1 MLARHPNRRHAA
13 PARPAPA
20 PAAPPATVDSLEGW
34 QRAEATL
41 SNMTKHPRFG
51 VEQWLA
57 LGAARHH
64 LGDFAGMAHAA
75 RRAHALEPDNLKAVH
90 LLTTALIR
98 QNRFAEAL
106 PYFEQHAT
114 GDARLHYNFVSNH
127 ATTLAELR
135 RHEEAV
141 PIYLEAMVLC
151 IKDPAIHMKLGLSLK
166 EMKMFEEAAESFL
179 TGVTL
184 EPDRFAAQVMV
195 LHLRQYACAW
205 RQYHEEKAQLVKT
218 LEAIEIDPLSAKG
231 EGAVWALT
239 ALDIPPALFLKAARQ
254 VALRCAV
261 GAQPL
266 PRRPMPAPGS
276 RRIRIGYVS
285 SDFYSHA
292 TALLMV
298 EALEQRD
305 TGRFEVTFYS
315 HSRDDNSAVQYRIRS
330 ACDRFVD
337 VGGMSLPEMAR
348 RIHDDEIDVLVDL
361 KGQTFENRLGVFAFR
376 PAPIQVA
383 WLGFPGTCGAD
394 YIDYIIGD
402 PHVTPLEHA
411 AHYSEHIAQLPGCY
425 QPNDS
430 RRQRPEPHRRMQWG
444 LPEDRIILG
453 NFNQSFKLTP
463 ETFDA
468 WARILHAVPDSLL
481 WMLGDN
487 QQAMKNIERE
497 AEARGLSKDRI
508 RFAPRVGND
517 EHLARLPLVDFML
530 DNWPCSAHTTA
541 SDALW
546 MGVPVVT
553 LMGESF
559 ASRVAGS
566 LLHSVGLP
574 ELACT
579 TVQQYEQTA
588 IALMQDRQALH
599 DIRRHLDEGREGF
612 ALFSGERFARD
623 LEALYERM
631 VERDRQGLPPAAL
644 AA

>member
-1 MLARHPNRRHAA
+1 MLARHARRRTAP

-20 PAAPPATVDSLEGW
+20 SAVPSGADTLENW
-34 QRAEATL
+34 QRAESTL
-41 SNMTKHPRFG
+41 ARMTQHPRFG

-64 LGDFAGMAHAA
+64 LGDIPGMAEAA
-75 RRAHALEPDNLKAVH
+75 QRAYALEPDNLKVVH
-90 LLTTALIR
+90 QLTTAYMR

-106 PYFEQHAT
+106 PLFEAHAT
-114 GDARLHYNFVSNH
+114 GEAREHYQFVSNH

-151 IKDPAIHMKLGLSLK
+151 IRDPAIHMKLGLSLK
-166 EMKMFEEAAESFL
+166 EMKLFEEAAESFL
-179 TGVTL
+179 TAVTL
-184 EPDRFAAQVMV
+184 EPGRFAAQVMA

-205 RQYHEEKAQLVKT
+205 RQYQHDKAQLVQT
-218 LEAIEIDPLSAKG
+218 LSEIEIDPLSTKG

-239 ALDIPPALFLKAARQ
+239 ALDVPPPLFLKAARQ
-254 VALRCAV
+254 VAVRCAV
-261 GAQPL
+261 GAKPL

-276 RRIRIGYVS
+276 RRIRVGYVS

-292 TALLMV
+292 TTLLMV
-298 EALEQRD
+298 EALEKRD
-305 TGRFEVTFYS
+305 TSRFEVTLYS
-315 HSRDDNSAVQYRIRS
+315 HSRDDNSQVQHRIRS
-330 ACDRFVD
+330 ACERFVD
-337 VGGMSLPEMAR
+337 MNPMSAAEMAQ
-348 RIHDDEIDVLVDL
+348 RIHDDEIDILVDL

-394 YIDYIIGD
+394 YMDYIIGD
-402 PHVTPLEHA
+402 PQVTPLAHA

-430 RRQRPEPHRRMQWG
+430 RRQRPEPHRRLQWG
-444 LPEDRIILG
+444 LPEDKIILG

-481 WMLGDN
+481 WMLADN

-497 AEARGLSKDRI
+497 AEARGLGKDRI

-517 EHLARLPLVDFML
+517 EHLARLPLMDFML
-530 DNWPCSAHTTA
+530 DNWPCNAHTTA

-546 MGVPVVT
+546 MGVPVLT
-553 LMGESF
+553 LMGDSF
-559 ASRVAGS
+559 AARVAGS

-579 TVQQYEQTA
+579 TLQQYEQTA
-588 IALMQDRQALH
+588 IALMRDREALQA
-599 DIRRHLDEGREGF
+599 IRQHLIEGRDSF

-631 VERDRQGLPPAAL
+631 VERDRQGLPPGPL